1 MNRKDLLQKLN
12 QAKPFLMGQ
21 DFIPILMHY
30 CFDTKH
36 VIAYNDVSG
45 IQISMESDLH
55 CAVPGSLM
63 LKMLNTMTSETV
75 RIDKLNDRNIQ
86 LLDGKTKV
94 KLPILPTEEFIFK
107 LPDISSITPVILAKS
122 FLKGL
127 EKCATSVGN
136 DPAHPDQQGIF
147 WSVGPGFV
155 KIYSTDN
162 KTLSK
167 FFQEAP
173 GIGHKEH
180 FEVIT
185 PAFFCEQLTA
195 LSDTYADGL
204 DYIELYFGKDF
215 VVASLGENSSCII
228 FTRLI
233 PTDTALKY
241 EEVITGLLE
250 NVTKDHYVTPPDGFI
265 PSLERASVILN
276 AKVDGGSAS
285 IVVEEKDVTI
295 TAESVIGK
303 SVDTLEFPLNLG
315 QFSFRIDP
323 NLVLRGFKVA
333 SKIALLD
340 TLLVLTSDSY
350 VHLISHSEE

>member
-36 VIAYNDVSG
+36 VVAYNDVSG
-45 IQISMESDLH
+45 IQISMESELS
-55 CAVPGSLM
+55 CAVPGSLI

-75 RIDKLNDRNIQ
+75 RIEKLNERNIQ

-107 LPDISSITPVILAKS
+107 LPDISEISPVILAKS

-127 EKCATSVGN
+127 EKTSISVGN

-147 WSVGPGFV
+147 WSVGPGYIKTF
-155 KIYSTDN
+155 STDN

-167 FFQEAP
+167 FEQQAT
-173 GIGHKEH
+173 GIGHKEK

-185 PAFFCEQLTA
+185 PAFFCEQLIA
-195 LSDTYADGL
+195 LAATYADGM

-215 VVASLGENSSCII
+215 VVATLGENNSCTI

-233 PTDTALKY
+233 NTDTALKY
-241 EEVITGLLE
+241 EEVISNLLE
-250 NVTKDHYVTPPDGFI
+250 HVTKDHFINPPSGFI

-285 IVVEEKDVTI
+285 VVVEGQDVTI
-295 TAESVIGK
+295 TAESVIGR
-303 SVDTLEFPLNLG
+303 SLDTLEFPHNLG
-315 QFSFRIDP
+315 QFSFRVDP
-323 NLVLRGFKVA
+323 NLILRGFKVA
-333 SKIALLD
+333 GKIALLD
-340 TLLVLTSDSY
+340 TLVVMSSESF